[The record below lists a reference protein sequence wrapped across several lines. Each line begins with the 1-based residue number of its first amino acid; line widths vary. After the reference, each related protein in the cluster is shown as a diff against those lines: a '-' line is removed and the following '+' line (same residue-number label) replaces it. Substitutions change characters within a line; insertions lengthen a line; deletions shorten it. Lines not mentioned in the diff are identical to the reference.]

1 MGNVLG
7 MYALSVLH
15 CFQLLWLIDI
25 LHSNA
30 LKIVTWKNNLET
42 ALKHM
47 LIIYMHNRHE
57 ESKKMLPI
65 HPSCPPYICK
75 TKYMSLFTHGTQWCS
90 LSRNCCVK
98 WIGEHGFAQNYN
110 VKLVVLIDSIATVFG
125 GENLLYPKEKEKCP
139 ESSKTFQHHWIG
151 YRRQPYFQF
160 CCSRKLSLQQS
171 AAPVLSISRLVS
183 SAFEGLQSH
192 RILVRIV
199 IIITAVYLEPNAYQA
214 R

>member
-1 MGNVLG
+1 MKSLRRCSPFILLAHLT
-7 MYALSVLH
+7 YAKQNIWVCS
-15 CFQLLWLIDI
+15 
-25 LHSNA
+25 
-30 LKIVTWKNNLET
+30 
-42 ALKHM
+42 
-47 LIIYMHNRHE
+47 
-57 ESKKMLPI
+57 
-65 HPSCPPYICK
+65 
-75 TKYMSLFTHGTQWCS
+75 HGTQWCS

-125 GENLLYPKEKEKCP
+125 GWKLAISKRKEKVS

-151 YRRQPYFQF
+151 YETTYFQF

-199 IIITAVYLEPNAYQA
+199 IIIIAVYLEPNAYQA